1 MAWRR
6 PYSDEI
12 QRRAVVFRSL
22 EVNAARDVSDERAGL
37 QRHRALRIEFSGANP
52 QRALEHRH
60 EPVIVVKV
68 RLAPHVWAA
77 LHDVGVQPRL
87 GGIAVQTRGRAVLGV
102 SPLHLV
108 RQRVVPAAPIYG
120 DRLRATQVLYRERS
134 PSQGHNNGGRADRQR
149 TSRADGHRRAPSR
162 THLTPFH
169 ITSVTA
175 TSFLGR
181 WSSSR
186 RAQAICARTPLAAS
200 TCPS

>member
-22 EVNAARDVSDERAGL
+22 EVNAARDVSDERPGL

-68 RLAPHVWAA
+68 RLAPRVWAA

-87 GGIAVQTRGRAVLGV
+87 GGITVQTRGRAVLGS

-108 RQRVVPAAPIYG
+108 RQRVVPAASIYG
-120 DRLRATQVLYRERS
+120 DRLRAIRVLYRESS
-134 PSQGHNNGGRADRQR
+134 PSQGHNKGGRADRQR
-149 TSRADGHRRAPSR
+149 SSRADGHRRPPMAFR
-162 THLTPFH
+162 LLT
-169 ITSVTA
+169 TA
-175 TSFLGR
+175 L
-181 WSSSR
+181 
-186 RAQAICARTPLAAS
+186 L
-200 TCPS
+200 